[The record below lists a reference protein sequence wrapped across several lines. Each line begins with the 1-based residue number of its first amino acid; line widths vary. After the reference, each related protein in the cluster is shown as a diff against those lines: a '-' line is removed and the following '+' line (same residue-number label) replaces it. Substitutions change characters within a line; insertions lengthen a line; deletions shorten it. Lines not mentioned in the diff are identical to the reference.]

1 MSESRGSLGAGGG
14 LRLPLLASASC
25 HGAALFASVLWG
37 ALNPPIDLGSE
48 DAGGG
53 GGITAVQGVPI
64 NVVRSEEE
72 NPVANPSEHAVPA
85 PQQRQSATE
94 LPPPPQP
101 AAEKPKEA
109 VPLAE
114 PARRQAERQQE
125 RSLGQR
131 SARKSAP
138 NQVNSSRGAAVNSP
152 LYSGSQN
159 NGPGVGF
166 GAKGGPFG
174 SRFGA
179 YAQILQQKVARE
191 WRRTLGQAAGWS
203 SKPVIVSFR
212 IRRNGAIDS
221 IRVTQTS
228 GNRSLDY
235 SAHRAVGN
243 ANPLRPLPPAMGR
256 NSVII
261 EMHFRLK

>member
-1 MSESRGSLGAGGG
+1 MNESRAPLGSGGGG

-25 HGAALFASVLWG
+25 HGAALFASALWG
-37 ALNPPIDLGSE
+37 ALNPPIDLGSP

-53 GGITAVQGVPI
+53 GGIVAVQGVPI
-64 NVVRSEEE
+64 NVVRAEEE

-94 LPPPPQP
+94 LAAPQE
-101 AAEKPKEA
+101 AAPEEPEA

-114 PARRQAERQQE
+114 PVRRKAEQQQE
-125 RSLGQR
+125 RSIGQR
-131 SARKSAP
+131 SARESAP

-191 WRRTLGQAAGWS
+191 WQRTLGQAAGSS

-221 IRVTQTS
+221 IRVAQTS

-243 ANPLRPLPPAMGR
+243 AHPLRPLPPALGR
-256 NSVII
+256 NSVMI